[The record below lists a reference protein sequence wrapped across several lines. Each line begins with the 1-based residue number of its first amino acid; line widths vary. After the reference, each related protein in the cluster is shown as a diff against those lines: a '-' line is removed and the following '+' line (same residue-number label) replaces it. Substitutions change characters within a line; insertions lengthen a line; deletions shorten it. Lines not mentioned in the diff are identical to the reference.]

1 MQATHN
7 DPPGTHR
14 PSQRKGPLDYN
25 APVFARP
32 VFMLLAVAL
41 IATAPTATAHAEDTR
56 ELEAR
61 KAYAAGRYKEAIDLY
76 SNLYAATLHPT
87 YLRNIGRCYQNLEEP
102 QLAIKSYQE
111 YLRKANVT
119 AAQRREVEGFIAEME
134 ALKKRQGEAAAPAPT
149 PMAPAPPAPALP
161 APAAP
166 AASST
171 IVATPAPPVARSSSS
186 SVDLAARAPEPDAP
200 STPFYTRW
208 WFWTL
213 VGLAVA
219 GGAAAVY
226 LTRGGDS
233 GPSTDYGPYA
243 PTWQ

>member
-1 MQATHN
+1 MQ
-7 DPPGTHR
+7 R
-14 PSQRKGPLDYN
+14 PLDYN
-25 APVFARP
+25 AAVFARS

-41 IATAPTATAHAEDTR
+41 LATAPTATAHAEDTR

-76 SNLYAATLHPT
+76 SNLYASTLHPT

-134 ALKKRQGEAAAPAPT
+134 ALKKRQAMAATPAPT
-149 PMAPAPPAPALP
+149 PMVPAPPARAVP
-161 APAAP
+161 APAALAP
-166 AASST
+166 SSAV
-171 IVATPAPPVARSSSS
+171 VATPSPSMAPASSPR
-186 SVDLAARAPEPDAP
+186 VDLAARAPEQEAP

-213 VGLAVA
+213 VGAA
-219 GGAAAVY
+219 IAGGGAAIY
-226 LTRGGDS
+226 LTRSDGG
-233 GPSTDYGPYA
+233 GPATDYGPYS
-243 PTWQ
+243 PMWK